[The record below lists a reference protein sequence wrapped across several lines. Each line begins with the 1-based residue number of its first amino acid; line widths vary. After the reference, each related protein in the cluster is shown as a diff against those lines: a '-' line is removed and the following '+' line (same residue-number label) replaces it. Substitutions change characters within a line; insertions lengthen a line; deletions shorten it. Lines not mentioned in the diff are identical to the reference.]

1 MILLVNISVHN
12 EINFSLSDEEFE
24 ILNNAWSICKD
35 IASKLWINDRED
47 TELYDYAYGSYSNI
61 DEMCKLAGRRMFEK
75 Y

>member
-1 MILLVNISVHN
+1 MANVKIYD

-24 ILNNAWSICKD
+24 ILNNAWNICRD
-35 IASKLWINDRED
+35 IAKELWINDKED

-61 DEMCKLAGRRMFEK
+61 DELCELAGRRTIEK